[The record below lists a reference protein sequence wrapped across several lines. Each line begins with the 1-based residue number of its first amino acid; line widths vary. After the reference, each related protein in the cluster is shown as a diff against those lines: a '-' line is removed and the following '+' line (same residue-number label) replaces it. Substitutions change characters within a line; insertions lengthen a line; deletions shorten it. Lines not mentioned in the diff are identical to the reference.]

1 MFLFLRKTKAK
12 TWNIWLSNFLL
23 FVKGIVTAAS
33 SGLDEVMASA
43 LDVNIAAKSFMLR
56 QQEPKLKEVDQGR
69 WVRVLISLLLS
80 SSLFKDSYRRI
91 LIISDI
97 SSE

>member
-1 MFLFLRKTKAK
+1 
-12 TWNIWLSNFLL
+12 
-23 FVKGIVTAAS
+23 VKGIVTAAS